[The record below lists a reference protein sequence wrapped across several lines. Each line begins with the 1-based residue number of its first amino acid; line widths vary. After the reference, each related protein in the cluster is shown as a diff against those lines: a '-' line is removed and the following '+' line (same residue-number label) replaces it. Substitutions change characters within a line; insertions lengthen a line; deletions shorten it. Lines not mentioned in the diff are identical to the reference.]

1 MPSPSH
7 RVLSL
12 RCILGLPNLSSCHF
26 CICVYTLNCILK
38 AETKKIHFFHL
49 PLWIFSLALRHRSTA
64 AFSCFDR
71 QSPLNWVTFR
81 LNLICQKSYCRITA
95 LNIYQ
100 FSQTAG
106 RSISLPTPSGC
117 LCEQG
122 ECQSRVDIIEST
134 RSLASYAHSC
144 RRGSGLNC
152 CSPGG
157 AHWRGGRKQFK
168 TDQDSSSREQITPIM
183 DDMIRHFCNFNSV
196 SVPPRSDECAEPE

>member
-12 RCILGLPNLSSCHF
+12 RCILGLPYLSSCHF
-26 CICVYTLNCILK
+26 CICVYTLNCFLQ
-38 AETKKIHFFHL
+38 AETKKMHFFHL

-106 RSISLPTPSGC
+106 RSISLPTVSGQSWYNRIHSVISL
-117 LCEQG
+117 LCRLVPTGLGSELLFAG
-122 ECQSRVDIIEST
+122 RS
-134 RSLASYAHSC
+134 SLAA
-144 RRGSGLNC
+144 
-152 CSPGG
+152 
-157 AHWRGGRKQFK
+157 RKK
-168 TDQDSSSREQITPIM
+168 AI
-183 DDMIRHFCNFNSV
+183 
-196 SVPPRSDECAEPE
+196 